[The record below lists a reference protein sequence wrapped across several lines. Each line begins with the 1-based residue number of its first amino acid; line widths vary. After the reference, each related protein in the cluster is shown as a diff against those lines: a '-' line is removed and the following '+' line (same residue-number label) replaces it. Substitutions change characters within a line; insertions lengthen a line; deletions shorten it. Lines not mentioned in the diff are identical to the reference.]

1 MTVGVIGNPNSNFL
15 SHAVNWG
22 IAYNLPNETLAQAAH
37 RNQREVQ
44 MPKMIYQR
52 KNRRELYNKIEIAMN
67 E

>member
-22 IAYNLPNETLAQAAH
+22 IAYNLPNETLSQAA
-37 RNQREVQ
+37 QREERSVE

-52 KNRRELYNKIEIAMN
+52 QNRRELYHKMEIAMN

>member
-22 IAYNLPNETLAQAAH
+22 IAYNLPNETLSQSALRHA
-37 RNQREVQ
+37 REVE

-52 KNRRELYNKIEIAMN
+52 QNRREFYNKIEIAMN